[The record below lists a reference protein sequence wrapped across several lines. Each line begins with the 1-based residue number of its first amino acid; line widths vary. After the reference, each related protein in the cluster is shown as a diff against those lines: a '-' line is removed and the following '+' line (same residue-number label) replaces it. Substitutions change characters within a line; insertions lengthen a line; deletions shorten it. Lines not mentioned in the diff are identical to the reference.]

1 MLSSKL
7 PKTLVVLAGGMA
19 SRYGGKKQIDPVGP
33 NNECLLEYALYD
45 AIHFGFNKFVFV
57 INQYFDETVKSYF
70 NNILKAKQV
79 EVYFVYQNLDTYLP
93 TAFHVLLDTRL
104 KPWGTGHAVLVT
116 KAIIHEPFVIMN
128 ADDYYGPMVFQKTAQ
143 LFEQNAIDE
152 KSMGTVTFPI
162 GVTLSENG
170 TVSRGVCALDN
181 ESHLLSIIERTKVMR
196 TEQGI
201 CFIQDELYFPIAPST
216 LVSMNC
222 WALDP
227 IIFKYLEDLFAEF
240 LNLNGK
246 DSQAEF
252 FLPAAINTL
261 IHQGLI
267 KVKVETTSDKWFGI
281 TYSED
286 KQMVVNKIKEKINL
300 GKYPA
305 ALWQ

>member
-1 MLSSKL
+1 MLSSNS
-7 PKTLVVLAGGMA
+7 PKTLVILAGGMA

-45 AIHFGFNKFVFV
+45 AIHFGFDKFVFV
-57 INQYFDETVKSYF
+57 INQYFDETVKIYF
-70 NNILKAKQV
+70 NNILKEKQV
-79 EVYFVYQNLDTYLP
+79 EVYFMLQNLDTNLP
-93 TAFHVLLDTRL
+93 AAFHTLLDTRL

-128 ADDYYGPMVFQKTAQ
+128 ADDYYGPIVFQKIAQ
-143 LFEQNAIDE
+143 LFEQNAIHAE
-152 KSMGTVTFPI
+152 SMRVVAFP
-162 GVTLSENG
+162 VELTLSDNG
-170 TVSRGVCALDN
+170 TVSRGVCAVDN
-181 ESHLLSIIERTKVMR
+181 ESHLLSITERTKIMR
-196 TEQGI
+196 TEEGI
-201 CFIQDELYFPIAPST
+201 CFIQDELYFPITRGT

-227 IIFKYLEDLFAEF
+227 IIFEHLERLFVEF
-240 LNLNGK
+240 LNLNGT

-252 FLPAAINTL
+252 YLPVAINTL

-267 KVKVETTSDKWFGI
+267 HVKVETTSDEWFGI

-286 KQMVVNKIKEKINL
+286 KQTVVNKIKERISL

>member
-7 PKTLVVLAGGMA
+7 PKTLVILAGGMA

-70 NNILKAKQV
+70 NTILNAKQV
-79 EVYFVYQNLDTYLP
+79 EVYFVLQNLETYLP
-93 TAFHVLLDTRL
+93 VEFHALLDTRL
-104 KPWGTGHAVLVT
+104 KPWGTGHAVLVA
-116 KAIIHEPFVIMN
+116 KANIHEPFAIMN
-128 ADDYYGPMVFQKTAQ
+128 ADDYYGPIVFQKIAQ
-143 LFEQNAIDE
+143 LFEQKEIHAEQMCAVAFAIE
-152 KSMGTVTFPI
+152 
-162 GVTLSENG
+162 VTLSENG
-170 TVSRGVCALDN
+170 TVSRGVCELDTDKN
-181 ESHLLSIIERTKVMR
+181 LLIITERTKIMR

-201 CFIQDELYFPIAPST
+201 CFIQDELYFPIAPGT

-227 IIFKYLEDLFAEF
+227 IIFEHLERLFVEF

-252 FLPAAINTL
+252 YLPAAINTL
-261 IHQGLI
+261 INKGLI
-267 KVKVETTSDKWFGI
+267 HVKVDTTSDEWFGI

-286 KQMVVNKIKEKINL
+286 KQTVVNKIKERINL

-305 ALWQ
+305 TLWQ